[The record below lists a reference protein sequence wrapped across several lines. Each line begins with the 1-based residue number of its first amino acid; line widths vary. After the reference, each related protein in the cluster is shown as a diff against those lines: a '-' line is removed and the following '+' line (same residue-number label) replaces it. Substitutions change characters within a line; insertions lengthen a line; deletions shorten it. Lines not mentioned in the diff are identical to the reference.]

1 MLYSGAQKKRTASC
15 ILMLW
20 INLLL
25 SQTSNPP
32 VLKAEGDQAYCRL
45 SEHKI
50 VTEFSIE
57 NNGGSTV
64 TAVYIQISQ
73 GYVQGE
79 DVLRLN
85 GTHDISS
92 SWNAAEAKLTLQSAA
107 SGSDYN
113 DLVDAVKDVVFYSN
127 NPEPTNDKYFSITIG
142 SANYLPSTQHYYEF
156 VPSLGIRWSDAKI
169 AAENRNYFGI
179 QGYLATILSSD
190 EADISGKL
198 ATGVGWIGGSDQ
210 ETEGTWKW
218 VTGPEAG
225 TVFWTGL
232 SNGSSPNYANWNT
245 NEPNNIGNEDYAHIT
260 DPSVGFAG
268 SWNDLP
274 NNSLSSGP
282 FQAKGYVVEYGG
294 TPGDPELNIS
304 ASTRLVMPRIISAE
318 NSEACLGT
326 PQTLSVSATVSEIN
340 WYTSETGTTV
350 LFTGSTITVLPSN
363 TTTYW
368 IDLIPSD
375 CPNEVRTPVTATV
388 HQFPIILNRNLLVEQ
403 CDNDTLND
411 GKTRFNLNALGSLI
425 SQNYRNETF
434 EFYTNP
440 NYDITSLISNPST
453 YQNTAFEEVLFVKTS
468 SVFGCSETSSLTI
481 KVGASLIDST
491 FFIPFETCETEIKPL
506 APGIESWDRDT
517 FVTIENALTNSDS
530 KFALQSILITFY
542 SNQDDAELRQN
553 GIVFENESDT
563 YLMETRYLQ
572 DLWARVDNLDL
583 NTISCL
589 GIQKVASLKV
599 NQLPEFERVDT
610 NSIVCL
616 NLDPIT
622 LEVASSDNRS
632 YRYNWTKDGLDY
644 PLNIAGEDAQ
654 VLVYEGGT
662 YEVNATTTDGTACSK
677 KIRMVLVSSEIA
689 TLTQD
694 DLTVIDLEGDT
705 GSVEIN
711 TLNLGVGDYEFALED
726 PFGPFQDDPYFE
738 NILPG
743 IYKVYIQD
751 KNGCGIAEIETSIL
765 GHMKFFSP
773 NGDGINDF
781 WKILGVSENFQS
793 NSRVYVYDRNGKL
806 LVDLDPLGVGWD
818 GTYNGFQLP
827 QDDYWF
833 RVFFDNGK
841 ESIGHFSLLRPE

>member
-1 MLYSGAQKKRTASC
+1 
-15 ILMLW
+15 
-20 INLLL
+20 
-25 SQTSNPP
+25 
-32 VLKAEGDQAYCRL
+32 
-45 SEHKI
+45 
-50 VTEFSIE
+50 
-57 NNGGSTV
+57 
-64 TAVYIQISQ
+64 
-73 GYVQGE
+73 
-79 DVLRLN
+79 
-85 GTHDISS
+85 
-92 SWNAAEAKLTLQSAA
+92 
-107 SGSDYN
+107 
-113 DLVDAVKDVVFYSN
+113 
-127 NPEPTNDKYFSITIG
+127 
-142 SANYLPSTQHYYEF
+142 
-156 VPSLGIRWSDAKI
+156 
-169 AAENRNYFGI
+169 
-179 QGYLATILSSD
+179 
-190 EADISGKL
+190 
-198 ATGVGWIGGSDQ
+198 
-210 ETEGTWKW
+210 
-218 VTGPEAG
+218 
-225 TVFWTGL
+225 
-232 SNGSSPNYANWNT
+232 
-245 NEPNNIGNEDYAHIT
+245 
-260 DPSVGFAG
+260 
-268 SWNDLP
+268 
-274 NNSLSSGP
+274 
-282 FQAKGYVVEYGG
+282 
-294 TPGDPELNIS
+294 
-304 ASTRLVMPRIISAE
+304 
-318 NSEACLGT
+318 
-326 PQTLSVSATVSEIN
+326 
-340 WYTSETGTTV
+340 
-350 LFTGSTITVLPSN
+350 
-363 TTTYW
+363 
-368 IDLIPSD
+368 
-375 CPNEVRTPVTATV
+375 
-388 HQFPIILNRNLLVEQ
+388 
-403 CDNDTLND
+403 
-411 GKTRFNLNALGSLI
+411 
-425 SQNYRNETF
+425 
-434 EFYTNP
+434 
-440 NYDITSLISNPST
+440 
-453 YQNTAFEEVLFVKTS
+453 
-468 SVFGCSETSSLTI
+468 LTI

-553 GIVFENESDT
+553 GIVFEDESDT
-563 YLMETRYLQ
+563 YLMETPYLQ

-765 GHMKFFSP
+765 GYMKFFSP

-781 WKILGVSENFQS
+781 WKILGVSENFQP

-841 ESIGHFSLLRPE
+841 ERIGHFSLLRPE